1 MACTRLTTD
10 ALETEDVL
18 LLAGFGD
25 DGVALDDAQCRRLFD
40 LPANHDGSIEVP
52 TVIAAALHAAIAPRR
67 QETLEAIASRNGNWF
82 EAEMEKLD
90 GWAEDRRASFKAELN
105 ELEAELKEAKR
116 AARLAGTLPEKLE
129 RQRLVRSL
137 ETRRDEADRN
147 FEQAKREVDRQKDA
161 LLDEISRRMEQQT
174 TEEALFS
181 FRWRL
186 I

>member
-1 MACTRLTTD
+1 MSWPRLVRCR
-10 ALETEDVL
+10 LERRNQRFL
-18 LLAGFGD
+18 
-25 DGVALDDAQCRRLFD
+25 ALDAGVRVPMQDHHDSLQHDSHGRWNPRDVQRDAREKLLDNFD
-40 LPANHDGSIEVP
+40 QEVIEKV
-52 TVIAAALHAAIAPRR
+52 RM
-67 QETLEAIASRNGNWF
+67 ASRNGNWF

-129 RQRLVRSL
+129 HQRLVRAL